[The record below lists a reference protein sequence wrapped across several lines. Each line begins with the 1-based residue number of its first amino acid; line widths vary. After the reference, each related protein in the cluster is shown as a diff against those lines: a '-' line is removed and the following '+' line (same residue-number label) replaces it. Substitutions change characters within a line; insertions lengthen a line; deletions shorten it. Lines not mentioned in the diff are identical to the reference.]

1 MVLALDTKHNEQ
13 HVSFSLVA
21 NEERMIPEGDLL
33 CGWSQ
38 YFSSI
43 QCFATVY

>member
-21 NEERMIPEGDLL
+21 NDEMMIPEGDLL
-33 CGWSQ
+33 WLESV
-38 YFSSI
+38 F
-43 QCFATVY
+43 